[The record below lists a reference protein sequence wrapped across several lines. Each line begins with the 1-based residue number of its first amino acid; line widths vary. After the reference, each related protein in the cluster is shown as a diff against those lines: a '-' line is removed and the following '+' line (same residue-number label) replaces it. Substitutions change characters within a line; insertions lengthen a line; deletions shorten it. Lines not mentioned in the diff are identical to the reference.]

1 MNRLLESIHHL
12 ASLGE
17 VFCKVIA
24 LFRPSLL
31 GIDDVKQEQVKLPS
45 VMDKNTAAADTN
57 GDGGDAEGVRV
68 DGLIFVEPS
77 LLMRSYNSISLSN
90 DGRYRLTLSECHG
103 YMSSTTATGRLD
115 DGHFRGQTYAEASHL
130 LFLPIPQFIV
140 FDVDDKVR
148 KRYHLCSRIFS
159 LEILL
164 QRIWIVRDEDV
175 PM

>member
-1 MNRLLESIHHL
+1 MRGL
-12 ASLGE
+12 
-17 VFCKVIA
+17 FCKVVA

-31 GIDDVKQEQVKLPS
+31 GVDVKQEQVTLPS
-45 VMDKNTAAADTN
+45 VMDKNTAADAN
-57 GDGGDAEGVRV
+57 GDEGDAEGVRV

-103 YMSSTTATGRLD
+103 YMPSTATGRLD
-115 DGHFRGQTYAEASHL
+115 DGHFQGQTYAEASHL

-148 KRYHLCSRIFS
+148 NKRYYRHCTRGYS
-159 LEILL
+159 LEL
-164 QRIWIVRDEDV
+164 QIVLNGLSPWRLKPHRIWIARDEDL
-175 PM
+175 PL